1 MSFVS
6 PKAAP
11 VDQPHPQPLARASA
25 ACDDCAGHAAAC
37 DGPSRHAM
45 AGITPFVLP
54 LSYGISAVVN
64 ERGEISLGGI
74 SALSAVLIRRMKI
87 WEKSLRS
94 RDARKPERRRPQQ

>member
-1 MSFVS
+1 
-6 PKAAP
+6 
-11 VDQPHPQPLARASA
+11 
-25 ACDDCAGHAAAC
+25 
-37 DGPSRHAM
+37 
-45 AGITPFVLP
+45 
-54 LSYGISAVVN
+54 VN